1 MDGGHVQTLGGDSLA
16 INPNWRQYLEMA
28 SIPLSE
34 IISAVQQLQNEY
46 GTNRKPWL
54 NPRLDTKDIDVSRIR
69 RITGPENFDSGP
81 IKSGIPIYSDK
92 DQEKSGQVPTNVS
105 LEILAWY
112 VSFHENLN
120 LWGIY
125 LSRKGI
131 YSLANS
137 LVSAGVTKGKSISL
151 AKMFLV
157 RHEQAHFQTDLGIT
171 SIELAQSRPIYL
183 HARHKAGKEN
193 PPWNL
198 KEEGLSNALAR
209 RSLKSERDKIDNF
222 LNSSPLGYRD
232 WAMYKASQDASNWQE
247 VIKELSSPISAVIGW
262 SLAAE
267 TSNLIAT
274 KYFDEIPIYEVDD
287 IFESELGDS
296 NFLGPITEIIET
308 PDFQKDM
315 KKLLRGQPS
324 YKKKWENTKRKLAA
338 GNTVGVH
345 LELINKKES
354 IHSVQIDGEARA
366 GIQKLDNWFAI
377 AAGHHEDV
385 YRRLNSK

>member
-1 MDGGHVQTLGGDSLA
+1 
-16 INPNWRQYLEMA
+16 MA
-28 SIPLSE
+28 TIPLSE
-34 IISAVQQLQNEY
+34 IISAVQKLPNEY
-46 GTNRKPWL
+46 GANRKPWL
-54 NPRLDTKDIDVSRIR
+54 NTDLDTKDIDVSRVR
-69 RITGPENFDSGP
+69 RIGGPENFDSGT
-81 IKSGIPIYSDK
+81 IKSGIPIYCDK

-112 VSFHENLN
+112 VSFHENFN

-137 LVSAGVTKGKSISL
+137 LISTGATKGKAVSL
-151 AKMFLV
+151 AKLFLI

-183 HARHKAGKEN
+183 HARHKTARQN

-198 KEEGLSNALAR
+198 KEEGLSNSLAR
-209 RSLKSERDKIDNF
+209 RSLKSDRDKIENF
-222 LNSSPLGYRD
+222 LNSSPSGYCD
-232 WAMYKASQDASNWQE
+232 WAMYKASQDSSNWQE
-247 VIKELSSPISAVIGW
+247 VIKELSSPISTVTSW
-262 SLAAE
+262 SFPAA
-267 TSNLIAT
+267 TSNFIAT

-287 IFESELGDS
+287 IFESELGNS
-296 NFLGPITEIIET
+296 NFLGPIAEIIET
-308 PDFQKDM
+308 SDFQRDM

-324 YKKKWENTKRKLAA
+324 YKKKWENTKRKLAS

-377 AAGHHEDV
+377 AAGHHEDI